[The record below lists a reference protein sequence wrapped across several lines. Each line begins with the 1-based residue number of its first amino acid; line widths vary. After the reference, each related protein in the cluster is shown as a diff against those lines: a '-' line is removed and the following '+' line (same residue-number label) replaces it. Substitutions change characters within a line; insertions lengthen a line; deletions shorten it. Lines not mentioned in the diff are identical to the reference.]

1 MAMLNFKYGLHQN
14 LPGAI
19 TNGTIYVTSDE
30 HAMYVDLANERIRI
44 SQIVT
49 CTFTE
54 WQNLTP
60 PYSTEAFYYIIDKN
74 ALLKYNEAE
83 TADAGYTT
91 GWVQINSTKAL
102 QDEIDALELRIKA
115 IEDAKYGDKITS
127 IQGDITNLQEKDEA
141 HSAAISGL
149 ISRADGIDA
158 KILGLNKAIGYHGA
172 YGAQD
177 TLPTL
182 TTADKNTIA
191 VHGDAVKIWDG
202 AEWQNYNDIVQEIE
216 DLKVDLEEISK
227 TVASNATL
235 TALTNRVVA
244 LEEWQVEAK
253 TAIETTLPE
262 AIAAALK
269 AGTDAQET
277 ADDAKEIAEA
287 ARDAIADPNTGLA
300 KAHALVKA
308 AQETADEA
316 KRVAEAAVTDSD
328 LAEAIKDFA
337 TKSEAEGYA
346 KAVQGETTTTVK
358 DLEDIVKDPNTGLA
372 KAHALV
378 TAAQGRADDAYALAD
393 AAVTPGEL
401 SEAIKDF
408 ATDEEAQAMANAV
421 LGDADDTATD
431 KTVYGAHAAAAAA
444 AGVANEN
451 AGKITALQTGLND
464 EKEAR
469 EKAIDDLRDEIVSDM
484 QTADAMVFID
494 TVASASELPEAGEEV
509 DGRVLAKGWTYKA
522 SEEFVIGEG
531 DDAILVHIG
540 DLLIASGTETDGEL
554 TSVEWKHIPSGYIAD
569 YNPEMTVV
577 DNGSNN
583 VSVKLTSGVNKD
595 DSDATNDGDLGKVNF
610 AAAEGSAVTVSAVAG
625 QVSIGMEWASFD
637 PPAAE

>member
-49 CTFTE
+49 CTFAE

-83 TADAGYTT
+83 TTDAGYTT

-102 QDEIDALELRIKA
+102 QDEIDALEVRVKA

-141 HSAAISGL
+141 HSEAISGL

-182 TTADKNTIA
+182 TAADKNTIA
-191 VHGDAVKIWDG
+191 VHGNAVKIWDG
-202 AEWQNYNDIVQEIE
+202 AEWQDYNDIVQEIE
-216 DLKVDLEEISK
+216 DLKIDLKKVSES
-227 TVASNATL
+227 VASNETL
-235 TALTNRVVA
+235 TALTQRVTD
-244 LEEWQVEAK
+244 LETWQKDAK
-253 TAIETTLPE
+253 TAIETTLPTN
-262 AIAAALK
+262 IAAALK
-269 AGTDAQET
+269 AGTDAQAT
-277 ADDAKEIAEA
+277 ADSAKEIAEA
-287 ARDAIADPNTGLA
+287 ARDAIADKENGLA
-300 KAHALVKA
+300 AAHTKIAGVKA
-308 AQETADEA
+308 TAEQALEIAQ
-316 KRVAEAAVTDSD
+316 AAVTDDELSD
-328 LAEAIKDFA
+328 AIKDFA
-337 TKSEAEGYA
+337 TKSEAEEYA
-346 KAVQGETTTTVK
+346 KAVQGDTDATVK
-358 DLEDIVKDPNTGLA
+358 ELEDRLDDGTTGLS
-372 KAHALV
+372 ALNQQIINV
-378 TAAQGRADDAYALAD
+378 KQTAET
-393 AAVTPGEL
+393 AVTPE
-401 SEAIKDF
+401 EMQDAIKDF
-408 ATDEEAQAMANAV
+408 ATDDELANAKTDI
-421 LGDADDTATD
+421 LGEANYNG
-431 KTVYGAHAAAAAA
+431 TVKGAYEAASGAQ
-444 AGVANEN
+444 GTANEAKQAASDN
-451 AGKITALQTGLND
+451 AALIRGLD
-464 EKEAR
+464 AELDAEVEAR
-469 EKAIDDLRDEIVSDM
+469 EKAIADLKAEIESDM

-509 DGRVLAKGWTYKA
+509 AGRVLAKGWTYKA

-540 DLLIASGTETDGEL
+540 DLLIASGTETDGVL

-595 DSDATNDGDLGKVNF
+595 DSDTTNDGDLGKVNF